1 LTDKPAPLTALA
13 AGALRA
19 CSAHFPIFALV
30 ALACLA
36 AEAAIYFL
44 LHPKLP
50 NVGDAIFPPILTTIV
65 YVYVAANLS
74 DESHRIAQPWERILE
89 RVWAVVVI
97 DFITSLIFAVALS
110 GFAMGSL
117 LNAAL
122 GVTVLF
128 MFATMLFADV
138 YAAVEPNV
146 TVLGVVPL
154 AFLRSISLAWQ
165 KGNLPRI
172 LVILSLWLVFNAI
185 QAALLTLFNHWHI
198 RDAAFWSDAPFA
210 LLATIPIAAFTALVY
225 FDCVSRERLSSD
237 KRDR

>member
-13 AGALRA
+13 AGAIRA
-19 CSAHFPIFALV
+19 CAAYFPIFAAA

-44 LHPKLP
+44 LHPKLG
-50 NVGDAIFPPILTTIV
+50 NVAGDAIFPPILTTIV
-65 YVYVAANLS
+65 YVYVAANLP
-74 DESHRIAQPWERILE
+74 DESQRTARPWERILE
-89 RVWAVVVI
+89 RVWAVIVI
-97 DFITSLIFAVALS
+97 DFITSLIFAVGLS

-154 AFLRSISLAWQ
+154 AFLRSVSLAWQ

-172 LVILSLWLVFNAI
+172 LVILSLWLVFNAM
-185 QAALLTLFNHWHI
+185 QAAFFTLFSHWHV
-198 RDAAFWSDAPFA
+198 RDAAFWADAPFA

-237 KRDR
+237 KRE